1 MKLYQINDEN
11 RDLLLSSASFE
22 EMPMTSTY
30 DRYGQSITPEDAGA
44 YVQPAEG
51 KESEFYA
58 ALQEI
63 CEAEGEDFTEEE
75 SYQAYDNWSI
85 YELVVTKM
93 PEDLYHQ
100 AEDIVTAYNY
110 HDGSNFQTVTLIDD
124 VGNNDVDLIK
134 GEEAEEIIQAWDDAV
149 FVEES
154 NGFKVYKGGGYIF
167 HRSLWAS
174 DWWTARVEFDQSGK
188 A

>member
-1 MKLYQINDEN
+1 MKLYQTNDEN
-11 RDLLLSSASFE
+11 RDLLLSSAEFE
-22 EMPMTSTY
+22 EMPTPSTY
-30 DRYGQSITPEDAGA
+30 DSYGQSITPENAGA

-58 ALQEI
+58 ELKAI
-63 CEAEGEDFTEEE
+63 CEAEGEDFTKEE

-93 PEDLYHQ
+93 SNDLYLQ
-100 AEDIVTAYNY
+100 GEDTVTAYNY
-110 HDGSNFQTVTLIDD
+110 HDGSNFRTVTLVDD
-124 VGNNDVDLIK
+124 FGNNDVDLIDD
-134 GEEAEEIIQAWDDAV
+134 EEAAQIIEAWENAE
-149 FVEES
+149 FYQES

-174 DWWTARVEFDQSGK
+174 DWWTAQVVKEELGK
-188 A
+188 